1 MRTKTPLW
9 IMIWVCLATLFL
21 LASLAGAQT
30 QPLPKNFSLYTD
42 KKAKRT
48 EDVIT
53 VLIVETAKATNDTK
67 TNTDK
72 AQDASVNVN
81 PFTLAWAG
89 VPAEYTPKVGVGMG
103 VKQSYDGQGKT
114 SRAGEVRATL
124 SARIVAVYDN
134 GNLLIEGNK
143 EVEINSEKEILR
155 VSGIVRPEDIAF
167 DNTVLSSKIADA
179 RIQYTGQG
187 DNHQAARP
195 GLLARL
201 FNWIF

>member
-1 MRTKTPLW
+1 MGNKLS
-9 IMIWVCLATLFL
+9 IAL
-21 LASLAGAQT
+21 LALGAAPFLAFAQAI
-30 QPLPKNFSLYTD
+30 PRNYSLYTD
-42 KKAKRT
+42 KKAMQL

-53 VLIVETAKATNDTK
+53 VLIEEDAKATNDTK

-72 AQDASVNVN
+72 SQDGSVDIK
-81 PFTLAWAG
+81 AG
-89 VPAEYTPKVGVGMG
+89 TGPLSAIPAMSVSSGM
-103 VKQSYDGQGKT
+103 KAKYDGEGKT
-114 SRAGEVRATL
+114 SRAGQVKATL

-155 VSGIVRPEDIAF
+155 VSGIVRPQDVSP
-167 DNTVLSSKIADA
+167 DNTIMSHKIADA

-195 GLLARL
+195 GWIAR
-201 FNWIF
+201 FWNWIF

>member
-1 MRTKTPLW
+1 MEIRN
-9 IMIWVCLATLFL
+9 
-21 LASLAGAQT
+21 SLTIGILGAFVSMAGAQAM
-30 QPLPKNFSLYTD
+30 PHNYSLYTD
-42 KKAKRT
+42 KKAKRA

-53 VLIVETAKATNDTK
+53 VLIMENAKASNDTK

-72 AQDASVNVN
+72 EQDAGIDIQPFNV
-81 PFTLAWAG
+81 AWGGAAG
-89 VPAEYTPKVGVGMG
+89 AQYSPKVGFSGG
-103 VKQSYDGQGKT
+103 VNQKYRGKGAT
-114 SRAGEVRATL
+114 SREGEVKATL

-143 EVEINSEKEILR
+143 EVEVNNEKEILR
-155 VSGIVRPEDIAF
+155 VSGIVRPEDISA
-167 DNTVLSSKIADA
+167 DNTVLSEKIADA

-195 GLLARL
+195 GLLARF

>member
-1 MRTKTPLW
+1 MWDAKE
-9 IMIWVCLATLFL
+9 IKIVIGALALTVMVG
-21 LASLAGAQT
+21 GAWAQAM
-30 QPLPKNFSLYTD
+30 PHNFSLYTD
-42 KKAKRT
+42 KKAKRV

-53 VLIVETAKATNDTK
+53 VLIVENAKATNDTK

-72 AQDASVNVN
+72 SQDASVDVS
-81 PFTLAWAG
+81 PLSVTWAG
-89 VPAEYTPKVGVGMG
+89 AAANEYSPKVGFGTS
-103 VKQSYDGQGKT
+103 VKQKYDGQGQT
-114 SRAGEVRATL
+114 SRQGEVKATL

-143 EVEINSEKEILR
+143 EVEVNNEKEILR
-155 VSGIVRPEDIAF
+155 VSGIVRPEDISP
-167 DNTVLSSKIADA
+167 DNTVQSEKIADA

-195 GLLARL
+195 GVLARF